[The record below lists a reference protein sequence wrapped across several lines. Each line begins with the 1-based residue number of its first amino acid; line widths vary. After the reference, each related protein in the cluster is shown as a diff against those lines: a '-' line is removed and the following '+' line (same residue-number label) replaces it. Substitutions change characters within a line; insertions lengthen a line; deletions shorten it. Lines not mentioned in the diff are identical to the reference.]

1 LPDPQ
6 LGLAPR
12 TVTGAIASGA
22 ERTVKDVIASG
33 SERLAS
39 AGCETPRL
47 DSELLLAAA
56 LGHGSRARLV
66 LDSEQ
71 GVDGEGLAEY
81 GRLLARRERRE
92 PVAYILGHKWF
103 RGICL
108 RVDSRVLIP
117 RPESELLV
125 EVSLS
130 LPPGACVAD
139 VGTGCGAVALALAL
153 ERPDLTITG
162 IDSSDDAL
170 SVARENRDRLGAEVT
185 FVCADLLDGGA
196 YDAVVA
202 NLPYVAVG
210 AELAP
215 EIALFEPR
223 EALYAG
229 NDGLDSLRRLAGLL
243 EARPKTRFAALEVG
257 IGQADVVGELLRSAG
272 LRSTAI
278 HRDLGGHERVVVGCR

>member
-1 LPDPQ
+1 MPEGPLAI
-6 LGLAPR
+6 APR
-12 TVTGAIASGA
+12 TVREAIAF
-22 ERTVKDVIASG
+22 G
-33 SERLAS
+33 SERLAG
-39 AGCETPRL
+39 AGSETPRL
-47 DSELLLAAA
+47 DAELLLAAA

-66 LDSEQ
+66 LDAEEEF
-71 GVDGEGLAEY
+71 DEAALADYE
-81 GRLLARRERRE
+81 RLLARRERHE

-117 RPESELLV
+117 RPETELLV
-125 EVSLS
+125 EVALS
-130 LPPGACVAD
+130 LPRGARVAD

-162 IDSSDDAL
+162 IDSSEDAL
-170 SVARENRDRLGAEVT
+170 VVARENRDRLGVEVT
-185 FVCADLLDGGA
+185 FACADLLDNGA

-202 NLPYVAVG
+202 NLPYVADA

-229 NDGLDSLRRLAGLL
+229 SDGLDTLRRLATELG
-243 EARPKTRFAALEVG
+243 ARPELRFVALEVG
-257 IGQADVVGELLRSAG
+257 AGQAARVSELLRSTG
-272 LRSTAI
+272 LDTTRV
-278 HRDLGGHERVVVGCR
+278 HRDLAGHERVVVGRR

>member
-1 LPDPQ
+1 LPEGPQ
-6 LGLAPR
+6 LAIAQR
-12 TVTGAIASGA
+12 TVR
-22 ERTVKDVIASG
+22 EVIASG

-47 DSELLLAAA
+47 DAELLLAAA
-56 LGHGSRARLV
+56 LRHGSRAQLV
-66 LDSEQ
+66 IDSEE
-71 GVDGEGLAEY
+71 GVDGEELAEY
-81 GRLLARRERRE
+81 EQLLARRERRE

-125 EVSLS
+125 DVGLS
-130 LPPGACVAD
+130 SPSGARVAD

-162 IDSSDDAL
+162 IDASEDAL
-170 SVARENRDRLGAEVT
+170 VVARENRDRLGAEVA
-185 FVCADLLDGGA
+185 FVCADLLDGSA

-229 NDGLDSLRRLAGLL
+229 SDGLHILRRLAARLK
-243 EARPKTRFAALEVG
+243 ARPEARFAALEVG
-257 IGQADVVGELLRSAG
+257 IGQAEVVGELLHSAG
-272 LRSTAI
+272 LSATRI
-278 HRDLGGHERVVVGCR
+278 HRDLGGHQRVVVGRR